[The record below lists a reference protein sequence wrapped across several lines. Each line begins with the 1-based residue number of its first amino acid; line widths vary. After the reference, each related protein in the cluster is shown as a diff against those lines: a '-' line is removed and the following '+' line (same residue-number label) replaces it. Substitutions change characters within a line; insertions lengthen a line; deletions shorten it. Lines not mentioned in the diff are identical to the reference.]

1 MPENSKATIAVAFSF
16 EEIYWLPTRCT
27 LRNFFLMPAT
37 ECSAYSSRSAVSG
50 KQIKALFG

>member
-1 MPENSKATIAVAFSF
+1 MPENSKATAMVAFSF